1 MRSSLSSSG
10 TTHPNKGL
18 QMELND
24 ITGEIIGAG
33 IEVHRRLGPGLLESA
48 YETCLCHELALRKI
62 PFRRQVDLPIEY
74 KGIKLATSYRIDIL
88 VMEKIVLELKA
99 IEQVKKIHE
108 VQLVTYLKLGGWP
121 LGLLM
126 NFNVEVMRKGIHR
139 EINGKIDDIKL

>member
-1 MRSSLSSSG
+1 M
-10 TTHPNKGL
+10 KI
-18 QMELND
+18 ND
-24 ITGEIIGAG
+24 LTREIIGAG

-74 KGIKLATSYRIDIL
+74 KGIKLATGYRIDIL
-88 VMEKIVLELKA
+88 VMEKVALELKA
-99 IEQVKKIHE
+99 IERVDKIHE

-139 EINGKIDDIKL
+139 KINGNIEGLTL

>member
-1 MRSSLSSSG
+1 
-10 TTHPNKGL
+10 
-18 QMELND
+18 MELND

>member
-1 MRSSLSSSG
+1 M
-10 TTHPNKGL
+10 K
-18 QMELND
+18 LND

-74 KGIKLATSYRIDIL
+74 KGIKLASSYRIDIL
-88 VMEKIVLELKA
+88 VMEQVALELKSV
-99 IEQVKKIHE
+99 ERVTPVHE
-108 VQLVTYLKLGGWP
+108 KQLVTYLKLGGWK

-126 NFNVEVMRKGIHR
+126 NFNVEVLRKGIHR
-139 EINGKIDDIKL
+139 KINGIIED